1 LPTFGTGRVQTGIKI
16 DFENKSSTSQI
27 GKFPSPKANSD
38 EEAEHNIEV
47 TADILGRIEN
57 IDRSTDQLTKAPP
70 SRRVSISSKTGERLD
85 DPSSILKKSKTGRP

>member
-1 LPTFGTGRVQTGIKI
+1 MPTFGTGRVQTTIKI
-16 DFENKSSTSQI
+16 DFDNKSQI
-27 GKFPSPKANSD
+27 GKFPSPKAVSED
-38 EEAEHNIEV
+38 EVEHNIEV

-70 SRRVSISSKTGERLD
+70 SRRVSISTKTGEKLD